1 MKSLFKRFAAFTLCV
16 VMALTLVGDLGGAL
30 PIFAASASPGPEPNI
45 YLTRAMAL
53 DIIHRSANND
63 LHTYHT
69 VINKD
74 NSSSFSNEYISFD
87 VDSGIVTVNA
97 IDAYGV
103 FVGFAVLAGNDIV
116 SFATEDGKE
125 VLKIDYGS
133 VDSDKSL
140 VHEVKINVFYMEEPQ
155 HGADFGAGSG
165 AGNENDVCYI
175 ALDKNGDVLERS
187 GSTSASAIEDR
198 FYIVDPAW
206 VTTTTYGELSLNVED
221 FTNKYD
227 LVDGNNDG
235 LVDVDEDGESDATG
249 VAKLYNTSAGLHT
262 DKTVYATEARGD
274 SIDGSRK
281 FDVTLE
287 SWYGGNATA
296 DIGLILDASG
306 SMAFSSSNMIPMRL
320 GQGSNMDQLYKAF
333 TWLNHDNVD
342 VTYSY
347 DKELEERARAKYGD
361 FTLSYNDKTKEY
373 TLTTVDNVETENKD
387 YYYYTSD
394 GSSDTGATYT
404 FKANEYLPPEI
415 VDILLKQTDTDNSML
430 GYSGYS
436 YYVYDRRA
444 SHSEFNPLGYWGG
457 KSKQTEPYTE
467 TTDPPATEKLIG
479 HYTFDDTLKND
490 KSSSGE
496 AKLINNIT
504 KGATFDKDT
513 TPSVKTEP
521 TFTSGGND
529 LQLDETAEKGALLA
543 DVQTTESFTIS
554 MRVKANP
561 LSNGDKA
568 TVNTTPLLY
577 VGNGTNYISVYRSG
591 NNSDPRRLKVDV
603 NNNVAVLNIENLFQT
618 KDKNGGVGDNWVNIS
633 LTYDNSTKQ
642 ANVYLSVKA
651 KENGTNDE
659 STSFD
664 IDLSDY
670 TLNFSNADII
680 IGGDVVNKP
689 HTNRY
694 TNTQMTTFCVFNKVL
709 TASNIATLNGN
720 KGKDISTYATV
731 NGIGGLS
738 AFYDFGDAGSD
749 NKLANCASSSSGSLK
764 FIKQAENGA
773 FSKEEIQG
781 KTELKPS
788 YEGNALNLTQTV
800 KNGGILLD
808 AVPTDQ
814 NDFTIS
820 FKVTNSN
827 QKGEKPEHEAELVY
841 MGPANTTEGYY
852 NIFRSQNVTEDKSG
866 DPNHIRFSKDSN
878 YTGTKASGSHA
889 FNEGDWTT
897 VTFTVKNG
905 SITAYVN
912 GAKSTGG
919 VESDATLGQLT
930 AQDFAIILGG
940 LKDNYDGKD
949 ILIDELFVYDKALD
963 SDEVSQ
969 LYKSLQEPK
978 VIAAAANVALDDSG
992 NPIAYIDAALV
1003 VDESEKEKMR
1013 GWYYVNSTSDWVNN
1027 YDNPKVG
1034 TAKELK
1040 GVPNNEVIPNDIS
1053 INNLPQDIKE
1063 MFESYSSDPKDPYYR
1078 SDGNGGFI
1086 YTSNTDFTASS
1097 FSGTNKYYYGPEEN
1111 DGKADQYYITKIES
1125 YDTDESSLGEHEG
1138 KAAIKLPVDVK
1149 ERSGNGKLS
1158 PVIFFVDDA
1167 GYLRCFYSNSNS
1179 KTESKNSSGPR
1190 SSASYVYFKWDCNDV
1205 KTDSLQA
1212 ALGTFNADLEEI
1224 SPSSRVSAVRFSSSE
1239 IEDKDLDKLVMLD
1252 WTKDPAAATKM
1263 LSLEYGE
1270 GESTGFDNSV
1280 PSLENE
1286 NNSQSSIKQYNYG
1299 LTGGTSTYQGLKAFN
1314 DILLPRMDRDELN
1327 GLDRDEGKGKYV
1339 IIFTDGKDTN
1349 VEDLTSTDE
1358 DEKKAAQAKVDG
1370 SKEIAQTLKSD
1381 GFTIFYVLL
1390 KSGSFTVIDDAEK
1403 EFIASIA
1410 GNTDTSDRDYETLK
1424 NGGDDKKRYIFEA
1437 TGGNDLTNIFRNDIL
1452 GEISKTLND
1461 YTVKDYIDPRF
1472 DLIGYTKDEKD
1483 HHVETVFHLNDGGK
1497 VEYIDA
1503 KDGETIKTVS
1513 STSSLPIELSSN
1525 NGNSEIANLYYDD
1538 GYYLTWARQDIP
1550 FCTVGD
1556 SELTVW
1562 RSEFKIVA
1570 KEDFIG
1576 GNAIL
1581 TNGNKEK
1588 QNYVYDPDDGAASSG
1603 KDKAD
1608 ADISSGGYVSKG
1620 FPRTAANVRRL
1631 PLEPT
1636 VSNSDIYLGETISP
1650 EDIITALIKQNLADE
1665 KNSSPYFEYLLRT
1678 EDNKTKLA
1686 KLFEGLEDDGK
1697 ETLTL
1702 PYSYVT
1708 KENDA
1713 DSYAGDNAHQKDY
1726 VGTITYTL
1734 KDETENLDSGET
1746 IDDSSVITLYTKERK
1761 YTLTVDFEPF
1771 KVESKSSVVDGIET
1785 DRNTANG
1792 TLVTDGNYE
1801 WDNSFKPAAGAV
1813 QSGFS
1818 KEIENTH
1825 TVDMVRGQIVLRAA
1839 LSDADYD
1846 YICKYYPDAEIYS
1859 ADLVRTYGGKDTTV
1873 GTFTVKTPAVAA
1885 TALTGEKYLYAE
1897 FKPASGTGLKDLL
1910 PIGDYSFANAQ
1921 PNADLPLVF
1930 ESLDS
1935 IKLVEDLTD
1944 DALAKFNDYVYIDSS
1959 GKMQKASKGDTDHR
1973 ASYTYAAGLFNDP
1986 AGGFNSSSYYGP
1998 IKLGTASADAGRLD
2012 DLIGLAE
2019 IRGTLKT
2026 GTLTITK
2033 TVVDNS
2039 SDFAPDADQ
2048 TFTFNVKFFNGAD
2061 ELTADDFDNITVSIG
2076 GAPAM
2081 PFNGTVTLKA
2091 GESAEI
2097 SGIPVGVTYTVEEQP
2112 VDSFTT
2118 EYEFADETKTISD
2131 SDGDTVKVTNTYE
2144 PSVSATLSVEKTIT
2158 GEYLPNRE
2166 TSFKFKLAPVDE
2178 NGDPITDGSTPMSES
2193 DTITINFEATPD
2205 ATTSKTNSDSWNL
2218 TFTKVGTYYYT
2229 VTETV
2234 PSDTEGFIYDEKAV
2248 HTVKFEVTANTAEN
2262 KLNVAATVDGVPAV
2276 SDAKVSYNNNYKPDE
2291 IEVYF
2296 DGTKKLTGRDWAAT
2310 DKFEFT
2316 IEGDDV
2322 PLPTPTTVSV
2332 NSANH
2337 GFTFGPITF
2346 TKPGKYTYT
2355 IKETDGTDDKIAYDG
2370 TVYTVVVTVTDT
2382 DGKLEYSVS
2391 VDGTS
2396 IDSSDIIGGHVEG
2409 FDFENIYTP
2418 AAATI
2423 DVSGTKSFTL
2433 ANGEAP
2439 EADEIF
2445 TFTFNVI
2452 ETDSTWTEIISSDS
2466 KTVTFSGSDLSGT
2479 PSQKP
2484 IVDLLKK
2491 TYELKD
2497 IPEIQD
2503 GGSVKYYYKITE
2515 KNDGTAHI
2523 SYDNA
2528 EYHITVTVSYSK
2540 ESGIL
2545 SASYDVTDAAGKDAD
2560 IAFSNTYIP
2569 DAVPATANITVTKE
2583 VDGDE
2588 LPSDAN
2594 FTFTFTVTETDENH
2608 EPLAGAAPIPP
2619 ITITNEG
2626 STLFTREFTASDIGT
2641 HYYTIAEDLNDPR
2654 FECDEPVKYVTVT
2667 VGYDPAANTVTAEPS
2682 VSEVKFTNTYTA
2694 PKPHITIAKS
2704 QTVVNGLT
2712 GTPLTVKAGDIVEY
2726 TLTVSND
2733 GDVDAP
2739 AVKVVD
2745 TVPTGLDIIEESVV
2759 GGTLDGQ
2766 KITWTLTVGAHNSAT
2781 VSFRVT
2787 VPPVTARTTW
2797 RNIAYADGTPSETV
2811 VLIEEKPKVGNIEIR
2826 KTLTGNDFDTNDRFS
2841 FTIEVYGDDGIT
2853 PILAETFEL
2862 GQGESKK
2869 YDNLPD
2875 GAKFTVTETDT
2886 LGYTP
2891 SVNGVSGN
2899 YYEGVVR
2906 NGTTVVVRFENERS
2920 KPVVQTGSLTVRK
2933 TVAGPAEAIIPETF
2947 GFTYTLGLP
2956 SDFTETEFDYTIS
2969 HFDYMG
2975 VEVIDGSGKL
2985 GVSGTFSLNNGRRI
2999 KISGL
3004 PAGTTYQVDELPTV
3018 GSYIVDRY
3026 NTSGVI
3032 TLDENGAVADA
3043 YAVFVNTIKTGQ
3055 LTVSKTAVGNLAM
3068 STDMFGFM
3076 VSLYHDAALSEPAQ
3090 EVSGQFGGMYFD
3102 SGVAYIS
3109 LADGES
3115 VTAVGLPVGLY
3126 YNVEEIDAS
3135 GYESGVAGE
3144 QIGVITTGMI
3154 SDTETCSAAFV
3165 NLKQKNIRTGDLTVS
3180 KIVTGEGDTSYPFPF
3195 TLELYYHDT
3204 TGSPEVLAA
3213 DVNLT
3218 GKIIGGEP
3226 RDVSVTGGCAAFNL
3240 SHGESLRL
3248 EGLPEDIHYIITE
3261 TDPNGHTVTI
3271 SNTGAFTPTYYD
3283 PLYGIMTVDET
3294 QSNVASGDVK
3304 GGEHVSVTFYNHIEP
3319 EPEPEPASTSL
3330 TITKTFDQ
3338 AGSTKD
3344 NALTFSFDVALISAV
3359 DPSGSPIA
3367 DASGSFLENVT
3378 VNKGDE
3384 DGYGTVDLSFDRAGI
3399 YTYSIK
3405 ERAEYIGDVPE
3416 GGELYTVTEEKLATV
3431 TVTEVNGILT
3441 ATPIE
3446 PIVFEN
3452 RYVAPKEPPTP
3463 SSAVITVQ
3471 KLIEGDDISGE
3482 SFNFDFTVTETDQ
3495 SGNIIDELHIANEGT
3510 DTFIT
3515 REFTEEDIG
3524 NTYYYTI
3531 TEVDGSIKGMSYADA
3546 QTVTVSVTYDEAA
3559 NAVVATATPNPVVF
3573 TNTYTRP
3580 DPSLAEI
3587 KLTKKVSDSS
3597 GKEYAEGSFTFE
3609 VNLTSHPEYSENGFT
3624 NGKATVTVDGGA
3636 TVVLTVPFGAEYEIT
3651 EINVPDGYTDSTEKL
3666 KGVADGSTVEL
3677 IYNNVKTPK
3686 TGSLTLRKILVVDG
3700 RISEGG
3706 RKFRFKIELLGS
3718 DFTGDANGVSFDN
3731 GVAWVELSGGESV
3744 TMTGLPVGVDYVIT
3758 EDSANGYTLLSESS
3772 SGLSGTITAD
3782 SDAVAIAVNATF
3794 GSRTPFNPPPMTS
3807 EPDPD
3812 DRVEIIPSTEG
3823 GSGEGDEVPD
3833 ESEPNPVTGA
3843 LGSGMALLLAA
3854 ALALAAKRR

>member
-1 MKSLFKRFAAFTLCV
+1 M
-16 VMALTLVGDLGGAL
+16 
-30 PIFAASASPGPEPNI
+30 
-45 YLTRAMAL
+45 
-53 DIIHRSANND
+53 
-63 LHTYHT
+63 
-69 VINKD
+69 
-74 NSSSFSNEYISFD
+74 
-87 VDSGIVTVNA
+87 
-97 IDAYGV
+97 

-133 VDSDKSL
+133 VDKDKSL

-155 HGADFGAGSG
+155 YGADFGSSG
-165 AGNENDVCYI
+165 AGNDVCYI
-175 ALDKNGDVLERS
+175 ALDKNGNILEKS
-187 GSTSASAIEDR
+187 GSTSESALEDR
-198 FYIVDPAW
+198 FYIVDPDW
-206 VTTTTYGELSLNVED
+206 VTTSIYGELSLNADD
-221 FTNKYD
+221 FTNEY
-227 LVDGNNDG
+227 G
-235 LVDVDEDGESDATG
+235 LVDVDEDGISDAAG

-274 SIDGSRK
+274 NIDGSRK

-320 GQGSNMDQLYKAF
+320 SQESNSSNEQAL
-333 TWLNHDNVD
+333 TWLDHNTADD
-342 VTYSY
+342 TYWGDPKIIQDRAEHKYGYYKLSY
-347 DKELEERARAKYGD
+347 DD
-361 FTLSYNDKTKEY
+361 DTKTYK
-373 TLTTVDNVETENKD
+373 LTTNDGKG
-387 YYYYTSD
+387 YYTGTGEN
-394 GSSDTGATYT
+394 GSAEYT
-404 FKANEYLPPEI
+404 FKANEYLPPDV
-415 VDILLKQTDTDNSML
+415 VDVLLKQTDTDNSML

-457 KSKQTEPYTE
+457 KSRKTEPYTE

-490 KSSSGE
+490 KSSSGGE
-496 AKLINNIT
+496 AKLINNVEKGT
-504 KGATFDKDT
+504 GATFDKDT
-513 TPSVKTEP
+513 TPSIKTEP
-521 TFTSGGND
+521 EYVKGDDNTLD
-529 LQLDETAEKGALLA
+529 LAATAEKGGLML
-543 DVQTTESFTIS
+543 DIDTPNKFTIA
-554 MRVKANP
+554 MRIKSSVSGQEKDVYEEIP
-561 LSNGDKA
+561 LVYIGD
-568 TVNTTPLLY
+568 P
-577 VGNGTNYISVYRSG
+577 NGTNYIKVVRSSSDARNIKVY
-591 NNSDPRRLKVDV
+591 
-603 NNNVAVLNIENLFQT
+603 
-618 KDKNGGVGDNWVNIS
+618 
-633 LTYDNSTKQ
+633 
-642 ANVYLSVKA
+642 
-651 KENGTNDE
+651 ENGTLIINYGDSE
-659 STSFD
+659 TAATTMKPFHDTDWINLCLLYDGSNLTIAEYDKNQSTSISKD
-664 IDLSDY
+664 TVQRSLSG
-670 TLNFSNADII
+670 FSTDNAVII
-680 IGGDVVNKP
+680 IGGDIDGRSEKEYSP
-689 HTNRY
+689 MQLTE
-694 TNTQMTTFCVFNKVL
+694 FCVFDKALSDNELQTVNTK
-709 TASNIATLNGN
+709 SNI
-720 KGKDISTYATV
+720 KTYSKMQE
-731 NGIGGLS
+731 IGGLT
-738 AFYDFGDAGSD
+738 AFYDFGDGAGD
-749 NKLANCASSSSGSLK
+749 KLGNRASSSSGSLK

-773 FSKEEIQG
+773 FNTKEEIQG
-781 KTELKPS
+781 KTELEPIYADK
-788 YEGNALNLTQTV
+788 ALNLTQTA

-808 AVPTDQ
+808 AVPTNQ

-820 FKVTNSN
+820 FKVKNDSDSPT
-827 QKGEKPEHEAELVY
+827 QEAELVY
-841 MGPANTTEGYY
+841 MGPLNTNNGYY
-852 NIFRSQNVTEDKSG
+852 NIFRSQSSTSPTSG
-866 DPNHIRFSKDSN
+866 DPRHIRFSKDSN
-878 YTGTKASGSHA
+878 YTGTKASGSNA
-889 FNEGDWTT
+889 FSQGDWTT
-897 VTFTVKNG
+897 VTFTVKDG
-905 SITAYVN
+905 TVKAYVN
-912 GAKSTGG
+912 GEAVETAGGST
-919 VESDATLGQLT
+919 ATLGQLT
-930 AQDFAIILGG
+930 ESDFAIILGG
-940 LKDNYDGKD
+940 LQDKYNGKD

-963 SDEVSQ
+963 ESEVSQ

-992 NPIAYIDAALV
+992 NTIAYIDAALV
-1003 VDESEKEKMR
+1003 ANKGEEEKMR

-1034 TAKELK
+1034 TAKVLQALSTD
-1040 GVPNNEVIPNDIS
+1040 EVIKNEIS
-1053 INNLPQDIKE
+1053 INDLPEDIQAKLE
-1063 MFESYSSDPKDPYYR
+1063 KGWEYDYSKC
-1078 SDGNGGFI
+1078 NGGFI
-1086 YTSNTDFTASS
+1086 YTGKNDFTLTDGSEH
-1097 FSGTNKYYYGPEEN
+1097 YYYNAEEN
-1111 DGKADQYYITKIES
+1111 DGKPSVYITDIKE
-1125 YDTDESSLGEHEG
+1125 YDYADELGSNEG
-1138 KAAIKLPVDVK
+1138 IAAITVP
-1149 ERSGNGKLS
+1149 EGETRNGNENVR

-1179 KTESKNSSGPR
+1179 KTEPKNSSGPR

-1224 SPSSRVSAVRFSSSE
+1224 SPSSRVSAVRFSSE
-1239 IEDKDLDKLVMLD
+1239 KIGDDDLDKLVMLD

-1314 DILLPRMDRDELN
+1314 DILVAKQSDGTSRMDRDN
-1327 GLDRDEGKGKYV
+1327 PDRDNGKGKYV

-1403 EFIASIA
+1403 AFIASIA
-1410 GNTDTSDRDYETLK
+1410 GNTETDDYAEDKSLSDVQKYEALQEQ
-1424 NGGDDKKRYIFEA
+1424 YIFEA
-1437 TGGNDLTNIFRNDIL
+1437 TGGDNLTDIFRNDIL

-1472 DLIGYTKDEKD
+1472 DLIGYTKDENER
-1483 HHVETVFHLNDGGK
+1483 HVETVFHLNEGGK

-1503 KDGETIKTVS
+1503 KNGETINNVS
-1513 STSSLPIELSSN
+1513 SSPLSIELSSN
-1525 NGNSEIANLYYDD
+1525 NGNSEIAYLYYDG
-1538 GYYLTWARQDIP
+1538 GYYLTWTKQEIP
-1550 FCTVGD
+1550 YCTVGD

-1581 TNGNKEK
+1581 TNGNEEK
-1588 QNYVYDPDDGAASSG
+1588 QNYVYNPSDVANASSG
-1603 KDKAD
+1603 KDKAN
-1608 ADISSGGYVSKG
+1608 DINLSSAEYVSKG

-1686 KLFEGLEDDGK
+1686 KLFEGLEGDGE

-1702 PYSYVT
+1702 PYSYVPRV
-1708 KENDA
+1708 NDP
-1713 DSYAGDNAHQKDY
+1713 DSYAGDELHQKDY

-1734 KDETENLDSGET
+1734 KAEEALGDGEK
-1746 IDDSSVITLYTKERK
+1746 IEDDSSVITLYTKERK

-1792 TLVTDGNYE
+1792 ALVTEKDVKNEAVYP

-1825 TVDMVRGQIVLRAA
+1825 TVYMVRGQIVLRAA

-1846 YICKYYPDAEIYS
+1846 YICKYYPDTEIYS
-1859 ADLVRTYGGKDTTV
+1859 ADLVRTYDGEDTTV
-1873 GTFTVKTPAVAA
+1873 GTLTVKTPAVAA

-1910 PIGDYSFANAQ
+1910 PIGDYSFANAK

-1959 GKMQKASKGDTDHR
+1959 GKMQKASKGDTDYR

-1998 IKLGTASADAGRLD
+1998 IKLGTASTDAGRID

-2019 IRGTLKT
+2019 IKGTLKT

-2039 SDFAPDADQ
+2039 SDFEPDG
-2048 TFTFNVKFFNGAD
+2048 TEEFTFNVTFLNGTK
-2061 ELTADDFDNITVSIG
+2061 ELATDDFDNITVSIG
-2076 GAPAM
+2076 GAPAE

-2091 GESAEI
+2091 GENATI

-2118 EYEFADETKTISD
+2118 EYEFSDKDQTISD
-2131 SDGDTVKVTNTYE
+2131 GDGDTVEVTNTYE

-2178 NGDPITDGSTPMSES
+2178 NGDPITDGSTPMPES
-2193 DTITINFEATPD
+2193 DTISIGFEATPD
-2205 ATTSKTNSDSWNL
+2205 AATSKTNSDSWNL

-2229 VTETV
+2229 VTEIV
-2234 PSDTEGFIYDEKAV
+2234 PSDKEGFIYDEKAV

-2262 KLNVAATVDGVPAV
+2262 KLNVTATVDDGNPVV
-2276 SDAKVSYNNNYKPDE
+2276 GDVEVSYTNTYKPEE

-2296 DGTKKLTGRDWAAT
+2296 DGTKELTGRDWAAT
-2310 DKFEFT
+2310 DTFEFT

-2322 PLPTPTTVSV
+2322 PLPTQTTVYADS
-2332 NSANH
+2332 NKQD
-2337 GFTFGPITF
+2337 FTFGAITF
-2346 TKPGKYTYT
+2346 TKPDEYTYT
-2355 IKETDGTDDKIAYDG
+2355 IRETKGSDDKIAYDD
-2370 TVYTVVVTVTDT
+2370 TEYTVVVTVTDNEGT
-2382 DGKLEYSVS
+2382 LEYSVNVNGTS
-2391 VDGTS
+2391 VD
-2396 IDSSDIIGGHVEG
+2396 SDDIVDGHVEG
-2409 FDFENIYTP
+2409 FNFENIYTP
-2418 AAATI
+2418 EVAKI
-2423 DVSGTKSFTL
+2423 EVSGTKSFTL

-2439 EADEIF
+2439 ESDEVF
-2445 TFTFNVI
+2445 TFTFDVI
-2452 ETDSTWTEIISSDS
+2452 ETDSTWTEEKNPEQNEK
-2466 KTVTFSGSDLSGT
+2466 KTVEFSGSDLSGT

-2491 TYELKD
+2491 TYELKN

-2503 GGSVKYYYKITE
+2503 GGSVKYYYKVTE

-2523 SYDNA
+2523 SYDNT

-2545 SASYDVTDAAGKDAD
+2545 SASYDVTDVNGNKAD
-2560 IAFSNTYIP
+2560 IEFSNTYIP
-2569 DAVPATANITVTKE
+2569 DAVPATANITVTKD

-2594 FTFTFTVTETDENH
+2594 FTFTFTVTETDENR
-2608 EPLAGAAPIPP
+2608 EPLAGAAQIPS
-2619 ITITNEG
+2619 ITVTNEG
-2626 STLFTREFTASDIGT
+2626 SALFTREFTAGDIGT

-2654 FECDEPVKYVTVT
+2654 FDCDEPVKYVTVT

-2694 PKPHITIAKS
+2694 PKPHITITKS

-2739 AVKVVD
+2739 AVKVID
-2745 TVPTGLDIIEESVV
+2745 TVPTGLDIIKESIV

-2787 VPPVTARTTW
+2787 APPVTARTTW
-2797 RNIAYADGTPSETV
+2797 SNIAYADGTPSETV

-2841 FTIEVYGDDGIT
+2841 FTIEVYGDDGVT

-2869 YDNLPD
+2869 YENLPD

-2899 YYEGVVR
+2899 SYEGVVK
-2906 NGTTVVVRFENERS
+2906 NGTTVSVRFENNRS
-2920 KPVVQTGSLTVRK
+2920 KPVVQTGSLIVRK

-2947 GFTYTLGLP
+2947 GFTYSLGLP

-2975 VEVIDGSGKL
+2975 VEVIDGRGTL
-2985 GVSGTFSLNNGRRI
+2985 GASGTFSLNNGQRI

-3004 PAGTTYQVDELPTV
+3004 PAGTTYKVDELPTV

-3043 YAVFVNTIKTGQ
+3043 YAVFVNTVKTGQ

-3076 VSLYHDAALSEPAQ
+3076 VSLYHDSALSESAQ
-3090 EVSGQFGGMYFD
+3090 EVGGQFGGMYFEA
-3102 SGVAYIS
+3102 GVAYIS

-3126 YNVEEIDAS
+3126 YKVEEIEAS

-3144 QIGVITTGMI
+3144 QIGVITMGMI
-3154 SDTETCSAAFV
+3154 SDTETCSAAFI
-3165 NLKQKNIRTGDLTVS
+3165 NLKQKNVKTGDLTVS

-3226 RDVSVTGGCAAFNL
+3226 RDVSVTGGRAAFNL

-3283 PLYGIMTVDET
+3283 PFYGIMTADET
-3294 QSNVASGDVK
+3294 QSNAASGDVK

-3338 AGSTKD
+3338 KGSTKD

-3359 DPSGSPIA
+3359 DPSGSPIT
-3367 DASGSFLENVT
+3367 DASGNYLANVT
-3378 VNKGDE
+3378 VNKGEE
-3384 DGYGTVDLSFDRAGI
+3384 DGYGTVELSFDRAGT
-3399 YTYSIK
+3399 YTFSIK

-3416 GGELYTVTEEKLATV
+3416 GGELYTVTDEKLAVV

-3446 PIVFEN
+3446 PIVFVN

-3482 SFNFDFTVTETDQ
+3482 SFDFDFTVTEADQ
-3495 SGNIIDELHIANEGT
+3495 SGEIIDELHITNEGT

-3531 TEVDGSIKGMSYADA
+3531 TEVDGGIKGMSYADA

-3573 TNTYTRP
+3573 INTYTRP

-3587 KLTKKVSDSS
+3587 RLTKKVSDSS

-3609 VNLTSHPEYSENGFT
+3609 VNLTNRPEYSENGFT

-3758 EDSANGYTLLSESS
+3758 EDSVSGYTLLSESS

-3794 GSRTPFNPPPMTS
+3794 GSRTPINPPPMTP

-3843 LGSGMALLLAA
+3843 LGSGMSLLLAA
-3854 ALALAAKRR
+3854 ALALATKRR